1 MFSCCMT
8 SSVES
13 PNKLSAVKAT
23 AVKAN
28 PVKATPVDPTS
39 FLDPTTPR
47 QAQVAAPPVSEAAN
61 AVAVTELFVP
71 RDLDERLFA
80 RVYQSKVESF
90 VLSLLVLIL
99 IINVVTLMQH
109 KPEEQLLELL

>member
-1 MFSCCMT
+1 MT

-23 AVKAN
+23 A
-28 PVKATPVDPTS
+28 VKATPVDPTS

-80 RVYQSKVESF
+80 QVYQSKVESF

-99 IINVVTLMQH
+99 ILNVVTLMQN